1 MASQTSAEDTLDRQ
15 ELATAL
21 HGLAEEFE
29 RGDDEIDV
37 EVGNKHVTLS
47 PGETVSYEIEV
58 TERTSRLRK
67 NREAIDLQLRWK
79 TG

>member
-1 MASQTSAEDTLDRQ
+1 MANRTSAEHELDRQ
-15 ELATAL
+15 ELASTL

-29 RGDDEIDV
+29 GGHEEIDV
-37 EVGNKHVTLS
+37 EVGNKRVTLE
-47 PGETVSYEIEV
+47 PRETVTYEIEV

-67 NREAIDLQLRWK
+67 NREEIDLALRWK